1 MSNSPPMSHGPH
13 TCRVLFA
20 LTGCLALLSQ
30 GTACAPESPTLPE
43 LPGVEAPDPEG
54 SEKALWF
61 WRDVLS
67 APLPG
72 EAPPRMDLLLLEP
85 PAATLNALTTLSD
98 SDDPAT
104 LTTLM
109 AALRHRQEAVACAAA
124 RELGTRG
131 ERAAIPRLIKSIGPY
146 PVDYDVPIT
155 VRAASASAL
164 ARMGNPAGMPLIL
177 TILAEGTELEAD
189 RTRLPWTETT
199 RMAFVQEL
207 ALEGLVA
214 MAGTDFGFSP
224 DGSVPDK
231 AAAAMRASEWWE
243 LNRMRLWMACELPES
258 PGLVTRT
265 RLLVAHLR
273 SYQLR
278 QIDGA
283 IYALRQLGP
292 GVTPFLREGLRSQDD
307 YVRLHV
313 LDVMAELA
321 KVVDRKACG
330 RLAVLASGPLLQDP
344 SPVIAARAAQV
355 CGAAQVADPLI
366 NALEMRNEAEVR
378 LAVIDALAAS
388 RLSSALDAL
397 TDWASTPEA
406 RNALPGHRVS
416 LEAALLAL
424 DPNHPSDGFLEMLM
438 SENDAVSYPAIERLI
453 AMTGSDHGLDPS
465 QSLAEREQ
473 ALQSAKA
480 ALATR

>member
-1 MSNSPPMSHGPH
+1 
-13 TCRVLFA
+13 
-20 LTGCLALLSQ
+20 
-30 GTACAPESPTLPE
+30 
-43 LPGVEAPDPEG
+43 
-54 SEKALWF
+54 
-61 WRDVLS
+61 
-67 APLPG
+67 
-72 EAPPRMDLLLLEP
+72 MDLLLLDP
-85 PAATLNALTTLSD
+85 PTETLDALATLSD
-98 SDDPAT
+98 SNDPAT

-109 AALRHRQEAVACAAA
+109 AALRHQQEAIACAAA

-164 ARMGNPAGMPLIL
+164 ARMGNPAGVPLIL
-177 TILAEGTELEAD
+177 TILTEGTELEAA

-214 MAGTDFGFSP
+214 LAGTDFGFSP

-231 AAAAMRASEWWE
+231 TAAAMHATKWWE
-243 LNRMRLWMACELPES
+243 QNRMRLWMASELPET

-265 RLLVAHLR
+265 RMLVAHLR

-283 IYALRQLGP
+283 IYTLRQLGP
-292 GVTPFLREGLRSQDD
+292 DVTPYLVEGLRSQDD

-313 LDVMAELA
+313 LDVMTDLA
-321 KVVDRKACG
+321 KVVDRKTCG
-330 RLAVLASGPLLQDP
+330 RLAVLATGPLLQDP

-366 NALEMRNEAEVR
+366 NALERRDEAEVR
-378 LAVIDALAAS
+378 LAVIDALAAT
-388 RLSSALDAL
+388 RLSSALDTL
-397 TDWASTPEA
+397 TEWASAPEA
-406 RNALPGHRVS
+406 RDALPGQRVA

-424 DPNHPSDGFLEMLM
+424 DASHSSSAFLEMLA
-438 SENDAVSYPAIERLI
+438 SENDAVSYPAVERLI
-453 AMTGSDHGLDPS
+453 TMTGSDHGLDPS
-465 QSLAEREQ
+465 RPMAEREQ
-473 ALQSAKA
+473 ALKRAEA